1 MLKDFLCGI
10 KKLSYYSLPFKTYCE
25 GFVILHNVFEVRKIM
40 IGEIDEFDVFG
51 ISWAKQENHINANSF
66 FCSPKLFIE
75 MDNCVRRY
83 RYMKKKS

>member
-1 MLKDFLCGI
+1 
-10 KKLSYYSLPFKTYCE
+10 
-25 GFVILHNVFEVRKIM
+25 M

-51 ISWAKQENHINANSF
+51 ISWAKQENHVNANSF

-83 RYMKKKS
+83 RYMKKSLKFL